1 VRANGEPA
9 AAGAHRPAIAAF
21 APQLPVVADVHATTA
36 AAPPHGASGGGWRTN
51 VASALAAAAPRT
63 AAGTGSGP
71 SAASAVWSARE
82 IAIRSGVMV
91 METRARLCSPSPG
104 GSSDRSATLSVVPN
118 TTRA

>member
-1 VRANGEPA
+1 MQVNGQPA
-9 AAGAHRPAIAAF
+9 ATGAYRPAIAAF

-36 AAPPHGASGGGWRTN
+36 AAPPQGASGGGSRMN
-51 VASALAAAAPRT
+51 VASALAAAEPRT
-63 AAGTGSGP
+63 AAGTWSGP

-104 GSSDRSATLSVVPN
+104 GSSDFSATLSVVPN